1 MRPRNSSASAGRVLV
16 GARATVMADS
26 VQFSGLWRAGGV
38 NPPVACP
45 IPAVYRGIHIPRSPH
60 STGHPSLALV
70 FLDQFVVLLVLHR
83 VELRRLQAEILSPP
97 QLAGR
102 CVALP
107 G

>member
-45 IPAVYRGIHIPRSPH
+45 IPAVYRGVHIPRSPH
-60 STGHPSLALV
+60 SRGHPSLALV
-70 FLDQFVVLLVLHR
+70 FLDEFVVLLVLLR
-83 VELRRLQAEILSPP
+83 EELRRLVSEFLRAPLLERQY
-97 QLAGR
+97 LAGV
-102 CVALP
+102 C
-107 G
+107 